1 MNVFV
6 VYSKYKHKYSK
17 QILNMSSALF
27 FSIIFIFKYKIS
39 RYLKNVFVTVAEK
52 YAMRVLNSLLHSV
65 WNDMDSSFIGQ
76 TWENTLNCLS
86 SNYLFSNISK
96 ENFLFSRFLDFFF
109 ACLYDQALQSKVCS
123 TTSGIVFC
131 FSFFFFQRRVS

>member
-65 WNDMDSSFIGQ
+65 
-76 TWENTLNCLS
+76 
-86 SNYLFSNISK
+86 
-96 ENFLFSRFLDFFF
+96 
-109 ACLYDQALQSKVCS
+109 
-123 TTSGIVFC
+123 
-131 FSFFFFQRRVS
+131 